1 MKKLPMNKLIATF
14 LLATAPLL
22 GLAAGG
28 GAHLDDADI
37 DVSDQASLQR
47 GAKYFVNYCL
57 SCHSAKFQRYNR
69 LARDLGLTEDE
80 VKENLMFTTDKIG
93 DTMNIAMSPAN
104 AEAWFGTAPP
114 DLSLITRARGEDY
127 IYTYLR
133 GFYVDE
139 ARPFGVNNV
148 VFKDV
153 GMPHVLWELQGMQ
166 KAVFEEV
173 DGQQVVKE
181 LVPVEGA
188 AGQGKMSTEEFD
200 GAMRDLTA
208 FLSYVAEPIQLERK
222 RLGVW
227 VLLFLAV
234 FFVLSYLLKKEY
246 WKDVH

>member
-1 MKKLPMNKLIATF
+1 MKKLIVAL
-14 LLATAPLL
+14 LLAVAPVL

-28 GAHLDDADI
+28 GIHLDDADI

-69 LARDLGLTEDE
+69 MARDLGLTEDE
-80 VKENLMFTTDKIG
+80 VKENLMFTSEKIG
-93 DTMNIAMSPAN
+93 DTMQIAMDPAN
-104 AEAWFGTAPP
+104 ALAWFGVVPP
-114 DLSLITRARGEDY
+114 DLSLIARARGVDY

-139 ARPFGVNNV
+139 SRPFGVNNR
-148 VFKDV
+148 VFPDV
-153 GMPHVLWELQGMQ
+153 GMPHVMWELQGMQ
-166 KAVFEEV
+166 KAVYEEV
-173 DGQQVVKE
+173 DGQKVVKE

-188 AGQGKMSTEEFD
+188 AGKGKMSAEEFD

-222 RLGVW
+222 RLGIW
-227 VLLFLAV
+227 VLLFIGI
-234 FFVLSYLLKKEY
+234 FFVLAYLLKKEY
-246 WKDVH
+246 WKDIH

>member
-1 MKKLPMNKLIATF
+1 MKKLIVAF

-28 GAHLDDADI
+28 GVHLDDADI

-69 LARDLGLTEDE
+69 MARDLGLTDEE

-93 DTMNIAMSPAN
+93 DTMTIAMSPAN
-104 AEAWFGTAPP
+104 AETWFGVLPP
-114 DLSLITRARGEDY
+114 DLSLITRARGVDY

-133 GFYVDE
+133 SFYVDP

-148 VFKDV
+148 VFPDV
-153 GMPHVLWELQGMQ
+153 GMPHVMWELQGMQ
-166 KAVFEEV
+166 KAVFKEV
-173 DGQQVVKE
+173 DGQQVIDG

-188 AGQGKMSTEEFD
+188 AGKGTMSPEEFD

-208 FLSYVAEPIQLERK
+208 FLSYVAEPVQLERK
-222 RLGVW
+222 RLGIW